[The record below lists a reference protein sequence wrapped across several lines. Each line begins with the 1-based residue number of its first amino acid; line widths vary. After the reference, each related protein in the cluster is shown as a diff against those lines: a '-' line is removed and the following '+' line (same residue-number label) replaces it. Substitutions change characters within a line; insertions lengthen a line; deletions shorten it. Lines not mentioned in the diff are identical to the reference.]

1 MFSIEDMVGDSGE
14 GVRGSV
20 KRVKEER
27 VVSWRRKCCCTGTN
41 REGKGNNEMAGQA
54 LASD

>member
-1 MFSIEDMVGDSGE
+1 MF
-14 GVRGSV
+14 

-27 VVSWRRKCCCTGTN
+27 VVSWRRKCCCTGTSKVVVKQG
-41 REGKGNNEMAGQA
+41 RENNEMAGQA